1 MSVDRRTVLKGL
13 AAGGAA
19 AGAGF
24 SLPAYGRVP
33 KAVPPDAV
41 GLLYDTSLCIGCKA
55 CVVACREA
63 NGKLPDTRLS
73 GGLWDMPADLNGQTM
88 TVIKLYKD
96 ADSPERSY
104 YKAQCL
110 HCIDPACVG
119 ACMIGALQKRE
130 HGIVTYDA
138 YFCSGCRYCQMVCPF
153 EIPKFE
159 WEKLAPKI
167 VKCELCNHRLAEGK
181 EPGCTEVCPRHA
193 VVYGKRS
200 DLLAEAK
207 RRIEENPK
215 KYKGQKAGDP
225 PKVYGE
231 TEAGGTQCLYL
242 SHVPFEKLGLPDLST
257 QPVPHVAQTVQHGI
271 YQGFVAPLALYAIL
285 GGVILRNRKKQG
297 AEAPAGPRKPEG
309 GAS

>member
-1 MSVDRRTVLKGL
+1 MTADRRTVLKGL

-19 AGAGF
+19 AVAGIA
-24 SLPAYGRVP
+24 LPAHGRTP
-33 KAVPPDAV
+33 AAVPSDAV
-41 GLLYDTSLCIGCKA
+41 GLLYDTSLCIGCKS

-63 NGKLPDTRLS
+63 NGHAPDTRLS
-73 GGLWDMPADLNGQTM
+73 GGLWDMPADLNGRTR

-104 YKAQCL
+104 FKAQCL
-110 HCIDPACVG
+110 HCVDPACVG

-130 HGIVTYDA
+130 HGIVTYDS

-153 EIPKFE
+153 EVPKFE

-167 VKCELCNHRLAEGK
+167 VKCELCSHRLKEGK

-193 VVYGKRS
+193 VIYGKRS

-207 RRIEENPK
+207 RRIAENPR

-225 PKVYGE
+225 AKVYGE
-231 TEAGGTQCLYL
+231 TEGGGTQCLYL
-242 SHVPFEKLGLPDLST
+242 AHVPFEKLGLPDLSAE
-257 QPVPHVAQTVQHGI
+257 PVPHVAQTVQHGI
-271 YQGFVAPLALYAIL
+271 YQGFVAPIALYAIL

-297 AEAPAGPRKPEG
+297 EASPPAAGGEGG